1 MVERR
6 KQIEVSKCLA
16 QKQIPSIYL
25 ESRCVDD
32 TDIVNYECKEVCNKK
47 DILLPD
53 RRDNCDI
60 VNCECKKP
68 DVNARCE
75 CKKTDVL
82 SSDRRDRGAEEGEG
96 VGGPRPAA
104 C

>member
-68 DVNARCE
+68 DV
-75 CKKTDVL
+75 L

-96 VGGPRPAA
+96 VGGPGPAA